1 MTNRSL
7 CGMMVAGVASLL
19 ALAGVAHADDD
30 RDGSKYSRQDNSA
43 QRFSEQRGG
52 VDRFGRSVARSDQ
65 GKYGNDNARNGHRG
79 NDAGRDDGRRQD
91 YSSRGERRHDY
102 RGDQG
107 KRRDD
112 YRGNDDRRHDYRRD
126 ENKRGDHRRH
136 DYRRDDDKRG
146 DYRRHDYRRDDDKR
160 GDYRRHDYRR
170 HDYRRDDSRH
180 RHTYRSN
187 YRPPD
192 YSRYGSRYTHY
203 DTRWHHYGSY
213 PRRGYVTR
221 ALPRNVV
228 VVKHRHYN
236 YWYGGGVWYAPRGP
250 SYVVVA
256 PPIGVFVSVLP
267 SYYSTVWFG
276 GLPYYYANDA
286 YYFWRA
292 ERRAYEVVEPP
303 PVAQASTAG
312 PAAEDI
318 FVYPREGQDEE
329 QVASDRYECHRW
341 AVDETGFDPTRP
353 EGGVPA
359 DQVRSARS
367 DYMRAMTACLE
378 GRGYSVT

>member
-1 MTNRSL
+1 MKSKTLRSSL
-7 CGMMVAGVASLL
+7 VAGFISL
-19 ALAGVAHADDD
+19 ALVAGATQAADGG
-30 RDGSKYSRQDNSA
+30 RDNGRGGSKYARQDNSA
-43 QRFSEQRGG
+43 QRFTEPRGG
-52 VDRFGRSVARSDQ
+52 AEGGERNGARSDQ
-65 GKYGNDNARNGHRG
+65 GKYGNDYVRDGNRG
-79 NDAGRDDGRRQD
+79 NAARQQDGRRND
-91 YSSRGERRHDY
+91 PASHGGYRSDY
-102 RGDQG
+102 RGDG
-107 KRRDD
+107 DKRRNN
-112 YRGNDDRRHDYRRD
+112 YRNDDNRRQ
-126 ENKRGDHRRH
+126 
-136 DYRRDDDKRG
+136 DYRRDDNRRN
-146 DYRRHDYRRDDDKR
+146 DYRNDDNRRQDYRRDD
-160 GDYRRHDYRR
+160 RRY
-170 HDYRRDDSRH
+170 DYRRDDGKYRY
-180 RHTYRSN
+180 TYRSN

-192 YSRYGSRYTHY
+192 YSRYGSRYTYY

-221 ALPRNVV
+221 ALPRSVV
-228 VVKHRHYN
+228 VVKYRNYN
-236 YWYGGGVWYAPRGP
+236 YWYGGGVWYAPRGL

-256 PPIGVFVSVLP
+256 PPIGVFVSALP

-286 YYFWRA
+286 YYTWRA

-303 PVAQASTAG
+303 PVAQTSTASPG
-312 PAAEDI
+312 AEDI
-318 FVYPREGQDEE
+318 FVYPREGQSDE

-359 DQVRSARS
+359 DQVQSARS